1 MFYFVKYVLCTVFLC
16 YDLSSP
22 LLWSLLFIVIVVFRR
37 EPKLFKLHTLCYI
50 YLCYTW
56 RFMHNIYISSLQN
69 SEYTMSLEM
78 LDLKYK
84 IVQCIAPCGPDIP
97 RYIAMGY
104 LGHMGHFYAKDAGK
118 RASVCRELP
127 PIKQHS
133 REKWAFSPP
142 KRQKI
147 ENLGMLVRRAFFD
160 SVLIQMP

>member
-1 MFYFVKYVLCTVFLC
+1 MVVIADCIGILFRGVISFSNKNRPPDIRLICSMYSFLC

-37 EPKLFKLHTLCYI
+37 EPKLFQLHTLCYI

-56 RFMHNIYISSLQN
+56 RFMYKIYVSSLQN
-69 SEYTMSLEM
+69 SEYTMSLWM
-78 LDLKYK
+78 ADLKYK

-118 RASVCRELP
+118 RASVCRGSLP
-127 PIKQHS
+127 
-133 REKWAFSPP
+133 
-142 KRQKI
+142 
-147 ENLGMLVRRAFFD
+147 
-160 SVLIQMP
+160 